1 MEYPKREKL
10 QLELYEDLKERLLE
24 YHEGLFDSK
33 KEKEEDLLVKKLYL
47 DPQEGCVPDE
57 FIGEELH
64 YAVKSKFYGF
74 FSVIRDKVHSEYLE
88 KKRISCPSISISID
102 PSYEDAT
109 TVVVSFQNAVL
120 CEYNAKAWNF
130 VWSSV
135 AELQKEM
142 ADLFY
147 QMRDRLNQYFVEGIR
162 FAKEK

>member
-1 MEYPKREKL
+1 MEYPKRETL
-10 QLELYEDLKERLLE
+10 QSELFEDLKKTLLE

-33 KEKEEDLLVKKLYL
+33 KENEGDLLVKKLYL

-57 FIGEELH
+57 FIGEELL

-74 FSVIRDKVHSEYLE
+74 FSVIRDKVHAEYLE
-88 KKRISCPSISISID
+88 KKKISYPSISIVID
-102 PSYEDAT
+102 PSYEDVT
-109 TVVVSFQNAVL
+109 SVVVSFQNAVI

-130 VWSSV
+130 VWSTV

-147 QMRDRLNQYFVEGIR
+147 QMRDRLNQYFIEGIR
-162 FAKEK
+162 YAKEK

>member
-1 MEYPKREKL
+1 MEYPKRETL
-10 QLELYEDLKERLLE
+10 QLELFEGLKKTLLE
-24 YHEGLFDSK
+24 YHQGLFDSK
-33 KEKEEDLLVKKLYL
+33 KENEGDLLVKKLYL

-57 FIGEELH
+57 FIGEELL

-74 FSVIRDKVHSEYLE
+74 FSVIRDKVQVEYLA
-88 KKRISCPSISISID
+88 KKQISYPAVSISID
-102 PSYEDAT
+102 PSYEDVT

-120 CEYNAKAWNF
+120 CEYDAKAWNF

-162 FAKEK
+162 YTKEK

>member
-1 MEYPKREKL
+1 MEYPKRETL
-10 QLELYEDLKERLLE
+10 QSELFEDLKKTLLE

-33 KEKEEDLLVKKLYL
+33 KENEGDLLVKKLYL

-57 FIGEELH
+57 FIGEELL

-74 FSVIRDKVHSEYLE
+74 FSVIRDKVHAEYLE
-88 KKRISCPSISISID
+88 KKKISYPSISISID
-102 PSYEDAT
+102 PSYEDVT
-109 TVVVSFQNAVL
+109 SVVVSFQNAVI

-130 VWSSV
+130 VWSTV

-162 FAKEK
+162 YTKEK